1 MTLSLAY
8 ELTDNPVYAMR
19 AFKSAVT
26 RLSIA
31 RRVLRGG
38 REHADMGGAVCSVAA
53 GHGRN
58 WGTGAVTGC
67 YGKLLLGVYLDQ
79 GQLNSVIEIRQSIGE
94 EFIPPQLLSLVQLKF
109 QQKYRILFY
118 NGGNTELNF
127 AWRLVNSGSGW
138 EEVDLSVGESLICSN
153 Q

>member
-1 MTLSLAY
+1 
-8 ELTDNPVYAMR
+8 
-19 AFKSAVT
+19 
-26 RLSIA
+26 
-31 RRVLRGG
+31 
-38 REHADMGGAVCSVAA
+38 MGGAVCSVAA